1 MVEVSKV
8 KVGVRAS
15 MIFPMRF
22 SQSPVHC
29 RIAHRYL
36 LLLLASTAALADGQ
50 HTERTDAVEVI
61 GHYENAVG
69 TSDTASQGYITP
81 KLIEARPLQRPGEVL
96 EYIPGVIVTQHSG
109 DGKANQ
115 FFLRGFNLDH
125 GTDFATTVAGMPVNM
140 PTHAHGQGYSDLNFL
155 IPELVSRIDYKKGPY
170 FATEGDFSSA
180 GAAHLHYYDKLKEG
194 IAQLTAGGF
203 GYRRALLAGSPQVT
217 SGSLLY
223 ALELTGNNGP
233 WDTPEHF
240 GKQNMVL
247 RHNFGSP
254 DSSHSLTAMAY
265 QGRWSATDQIPR
277 RAVDSGQLSRYGAL
291 DPTDGGNSQRY
302 SLSYEHRATQ
312 SDHDFQLSAYALRY
326 RLQLFSN
333 FTYALNNPAN
343 GDQFEQADR
352 RTVYG
357 LSPNWLWTGKL
368 GERQSI
374 VKAGLNLRRDNI
386 DSVGLYNTM
395 ARTRLSTVRADTVR
409 QTTAGAHV
417 EHSLQWNDWLRSVAG
432 ARADFYR
439 ADVSSDLAANSGRTR
454 DHQVSPKF
462 NLIFGPFDETEYF
475 FSWGRGFHSNDARG
489 TTSRLNPTTLAPV
502 GQSPALVRTT
512 GSEIGARTE
521 WIHNLQSSLALWQL
535 SLNSELLFAGDA
547 GTTTASRPSARRG
560 IEWSN
565 RYRPMNWLV
574 LDADLSLSR
583 ARFSESAPAG
593 DFIPGAID
601 RVMSL
606 GASIDALG
614 PWSGMLQMRY
624 FGPRP
629 LISDN
634 SVRSQSTL
642 MWNLRTTYRID
653 PRMKLSVDVIN
664 LFNRQASDI
673 DYFYQSQL
681 RGEAAAVNDVHFHPV
696 EPRSL
701 RLTLTA
707 NF

>member
-1 MVEVSKV
+1 MQSWTL
-8 KVGVRAS
+8 RCALFCAS
-15 MIFPMRF
+15 
-22 SQSPVHC
+22 
-29 RIAHRYL
+29 AYA
-36 LLLLASTAALADGQ
+36 ASAAFADGP
-50 HTERTDAVEVI
+50 HVERTDAVEVI

-81 KLIEARPLQRPGEVL
+81 KLIEARPLLRPGEVL
-96 EYIPGVIVTQHSG
+96 EYVPGVIVTQHSG

-140 PTHAHGQGYSDLNFL
+140 PTHGHGQGYSDLNFL

-180 GAAHLHYYDKLKEG
+180 GAAHFHYYDKLKEG
-194 IAQLTAGGF
+194 LAQLTAGGF
-203 GYRRALLAGSPQVT
+203 GYRRALLAGSPQLT
-217 SGSLLY
+217 IGNGNGSLLY

-233 WDTPEHF
+233 WDNPEHF
-240 GKQNMVL
+240 GKQNLVL
-247 RHNFGSP
+247 RHNFGSA
-254 DSSHSLTAMAY
+254 DSSHSITAMAY
-265 QGRWSATDQIPR
+265 QGRWSATDQIAR

-302 SLSYEHRATQ
+302 SLSYEHASTERNR
-312 SDHDFQLSAYALRY
+312 DFQLSAYAIRY

-333 FTYALNNPAN
+333 FTYFLNNPVN

-352 RTVYG
+352 RSVYG
-357 LSPNWLWTGKL
+357 ITPTWMWTGKL

-386 DSVGLYNTM
+386 DSVGLFNTM
-395 ARTRLSTVRADTVR
+395 ARERLATVRADSVR
-409 QTTAGAHV
+409 QTTAGAYV
-417 EHSLQWNDWLRSVAG
+417 EHSLQWNDWLRSVTG

-439 ADVSSDLAANSGRTR
+439 AEVASDLAANTGHTN
-454 DHQVSPKF
+454 DHQVSPKL
-462 NLIFGPFDETEYF
+462 NLIFGPFEETEFF

-489 TTSRLNPTTLAPV
+489 TTTRIDPV
-502 GQSPALVRTT
+502 ALTPVAQSPALVRTT
-512 GSEIGARTE
+512 GTEIGARTE
-521 WIHNLQSSLALWQL
+521 WIHNLQSSLSLWR
-535 SLNSELLFAGDA
+535 LNLASELLFVGDA
-547 GTTTASRPSARRG
+547 GTTTATRPSARRG

-565 RYRPMNWLV
+565 RYRPLPWLL

-583 ARFSESAPAG
+583 ARFTEFDPAG
-593 DFIPGAID
+593 EHIPGAVN
-601 RVMSL
+601 RVVSL
-606 GASIDALG
+606 GASIDAIG

-629 LISDN
+629 LIEDD

-642 MWNLRTTYRID
+642 MWNMRATYRFD
-653 PRMKLSVDVIN
+653 SKLKLSLDVLN

-673 DYFYQSQL
+673 DYFYASQL